1 MSKILANDGI
11 DAGGKKALEDAGFKV
26 VTEKVAQENLAK
38 ELKNYDAVLVRS
50 ATKIR
55 KDIID
60 ACPNIKLIGRGG
72 VGLDNIDAEYAKSK
86 GIEVINTPAA
96 SSQSVAE
103 LVFAHLFTIVRFLHD
118 SNRNMPLAGDK
129 EFKELKKKYSKGVEL
144 RGKTLGIIGF
154 GRIGQAT
161 AKMAI
166 GLGMKVMATDPY
178 IADATVELEFFDS
191 NSISVKIKT
200 VPFNEVLSKSD
211 FITLHVPGLGKSLIT
226 KKEIELMKDGII
238 IINCSRGG
246 IVDETEL
253 LEALNSGKVGFCGL
267 DVFDNEP
274 TPEIKLRMH
283 PNVSLS
289 PHIGASTNEAQ
300 ERIGLE
306 LAEKVID
313 FFKI

>member
-103 LVFAHLFTIVRFLHD
+103 LVFAHLFTVVRFLHD
-118 SNRNMPLAGDK
+118 SNRNMPLAGEK
-129 EFKELKKKYSKGVEL
+129 EFKDLKKKYSKGVEL

-166 GLGMKVMATDPY
+166 GLGMKVM
-178 IADATVELEFFDS
+178 
-191 NSISVKIKT
+191 
-200 VPFNEVLSKSD
+200 
-211 FITLHVPGLGKSLIT
+211 
-226 KKEIELMKDGII
+226 
-238 IINCSRGG
+238 
-246 IVDETEL
+246 
-253 LEALNSGKVGFCGL
+253 
-267 DVFDNEP
+267 
-274 TPEIKLRMH
+274 
-283 PNVSLS
+283 
-289 PHIGASTNEAQ
+289 
-300 ERIGLE
+300 
-306 LAEKVID
+306 
-313 FFKI
+313 